1 MTEFSLKDYKHPEI
15 HAGDIIDL
23 KQYAVMNRGVVIG
36 HKPTGI
42 GEVPLLVLSLNK
54 EKIDGA
60 WKEFTVMEL
69 DTGNTRLIN
78 IFQHD
83 IVEVLA

>member
-15 HAGDIIDL
+15 HVGDIIDL
-23 KQYAVMNRGVVIG
+23 KKYAVMNRGEIIG

-42 GEVPLLVLSLNK
+42 GEVPFLVLSLNK
-54 EKIDGA
+54 EEKDGA

-69 DTGNTRLIN
+69 DTGNKRLIN

-83 IVEVLA
+83 VVEILA